1 MDIVKTANGK
11 VYECGS
17 LSAINSPCRLY
28 IRIVNSTLPE
38 IATTF
43 GDKEETKE
51 LLYGNILLTGYTKLL
66 SMVIEDTAI
75 RVVLTKEWSLYG

>member
-1 MDIVKTANGK
+1 MDTIKTVNEK
-11 VYECGS
+11 TYKCDL
-17 LSAINSPCRLY
+17 LSVIDNPCRLY

-38 IATTF
+38 VATTF

-75 RVVLTKEWSLYG
+75 RVVLTKE

>member
-11 VYECGS
+11 IYESDS
-17 LSAINSPCRLY
+17 LSAIDSPCRLY

-38 IATTF
+38 VATTF

-51 LLYGNILLTGYTKLL
+51 LLYGNILLIGYTKLL
-66 SMVIEDTAI
+66 SIVIEDTAI
-75 RVVLTKEWSLYG
+75 RVVLTKE